1 MKKIIKYLL
10 TPIIALNLFLT
21 FNLNATALETNHNS
35 NYDTTTISCGNV
47 QGIPRGITILSRNCV
62 NVIKILVPVILVIL
76 GIIDMVRATTASD
89 EKAMKEAT
97 SRLIKR
103 IIAAVLVFFVVA
115 LIQFVIKLLANAS
128 SQTGNSEVNDTAN
141 NITKCISCF
150 ISDKNAC
157 KPDRFLDE

>member
-1 MKKIIKYLL
+1 MKKKVII
-10 TPIIALNLFLT
+10 I
-21 FNLNATALETNHNS
+21 
-35 NYDTTTISCGNV
+35 
-47 QGIPRGITILSRNCV
+47 
-62 NVIKILVPVILVIL
+62 VIVILVIL

-128 SQTGNSEVNDTAN
+128 SQTGNYEVNDTAN